1 MVPVRVVVVVL
12 ASQVTAMV
20 LLLLPEVELTLSQ
33 ERDSLIVQ
41 AVLELM
47 LKLLLSLIAVKESEV
62 GEMDKFGVG
71 LADFISIE

>member
-47 LKLLLSLIAVKESEV
+47 LKLLLSLVAVKESEV
-62 GEMDKFGVG
+62 GEMDKLGMT
-71 LADFISIE
+71 LAALISME